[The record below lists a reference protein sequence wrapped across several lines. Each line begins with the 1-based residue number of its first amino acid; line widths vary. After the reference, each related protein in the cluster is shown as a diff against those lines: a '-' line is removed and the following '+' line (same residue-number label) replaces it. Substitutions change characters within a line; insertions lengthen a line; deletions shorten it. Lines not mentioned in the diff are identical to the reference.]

1 MKITVTQDMFRDA
14 FVRMG
19 RKDQFSYE
27 ALGAMYDALI
37 ELEEDCG
44 TELELDVIA
53 ICCEYTEYKSR
64 EAAAEDIG
72 CDVEDLDIFCEEDD
86 EFVVVRDY

>member
-1 MKITVTQDMFRDA
+1 MTVTQSMFRDE

-44 TELELDVIA
+44 SEMELDVIA
-53 ICCEYTEYKSR
+53 ICCEYSEYKSKKD
-64 EAAAEDIG
+64 AA
-72 CDVEDLDIFCEEDD
+72 
-86 EFVVVRDY
+86 